1 MGTTQRVSRGFH
13 RLLIGVALLVVLAT
27 ATAHA
32 AEFSGSVDKIVDGD
46 TLWVCDES
54 ACHKIRICGIDAP
67 EKGEPGYHES
77 AEALRKLVE
86 GKAVRCVQ
94 VGSGTPCD
102 GRSKPTNHD
111 RIVAQC
117 FVDGADIAVP
127 FASLIKSALIA
138 SPSVGFVGPCRAS
151 FVSGRAFL
159 RASDNPSN
167 H

>member
-1 MGTTQRVSRGFH
+1 MSASQRVSRLFH
-13 RLLIGVALLVVLAT
+13 RLVTGIFLLVVPT

-46 TLWVCDES
+46 TLWVCDAT

-67 EKGEPGYHES
+67 EKGEPGYYES

-94 VGSGTPCD
+94 VGNGTPCD

-117 FVDGADIAVP
+117 FADGADIASRMVEQGLACDWVK
-127 FASLIKSALIA
+127 F
-138 SPSVGFVGPCRAS
+138 
-151 FVSGRAFL
+151 SGGAY
-159 RASDNPSN
+159 SN
-167 H
+167 DGKGQCIGR

>member
-1 MGTTQRVSRGFH
+1 MSTSQRVSLGFH

-46 TLWVCDES
+46 TLWVCDAR

-117 FVDGADIAVP
+117 FVDGADIAAPMVEQG
-127 FASLIKSALIA
+127 FACDWVKFSGGAYSHNGNGA
-138 SPSVGFVGPCRAS
+138 PCR
-151 FVSGRAFL
+151 GR
-159 RASDNPSN
+159 SK
-167 H
+167 